1 MTRAVIS
8 KDAAAKDAA
17 VRDRLRRLQGQLGGV
32 VRMIDEGRECEDVVT
47 QLMAVRAAIDK
58 AAAEVV
64 SAHVDECVRTLSRP
78 RAQSA
83 VRDAISLLA
92 RLS

>member
-1 MTRAVIS
+1 MTGAVT
-8 KDAAAKDAA
+8 KGPAAKDAA

-32 VRMIDEGRECEDVVT
+32 VRMLDDGRDCEDVVT
-47 QLMAVRAAIDK
+47 QLRAVRGAIDR

-64 SAHVDECVRTLSRP
+64 SAHVDECVRTLSKP

>member
-1 MTRAVIS
+1 MARAVHP
-8 KDAAAKDAA
+8 KDTSAKDAA
-17 VRDRLRRLQGQLGGV
+17 VRDRLRRVQGQLGGI

-47 QLMAVRAAIDK
+47 QLMAVRAAVDR

-92 RLS
+92 RLQ